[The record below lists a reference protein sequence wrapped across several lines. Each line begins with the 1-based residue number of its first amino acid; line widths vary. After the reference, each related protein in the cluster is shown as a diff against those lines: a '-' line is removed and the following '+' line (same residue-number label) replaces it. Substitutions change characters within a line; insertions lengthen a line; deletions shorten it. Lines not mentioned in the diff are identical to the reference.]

1 MKPKKSRF
9 FVLKADLTSLLS
21 DQNETKTHLV
31 ALSESQEN
39 CILEGALTRLPEQIE
54 DLKRE
59 NRELRPCV
67 ATVREI
73 KVEQMFKRESS
84 Q

>member
-1 MKPKKSRF
+1 M
-9 FVLKADLTSLLS
+9 LS

-31 ALSESQEN
+31 ALSESQEKN